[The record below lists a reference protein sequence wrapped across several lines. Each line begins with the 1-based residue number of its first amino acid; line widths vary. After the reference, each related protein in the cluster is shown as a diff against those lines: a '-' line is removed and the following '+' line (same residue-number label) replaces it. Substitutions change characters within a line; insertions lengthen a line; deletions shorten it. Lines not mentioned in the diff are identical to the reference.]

1 MFVIIS
7 RCCRV
12 MRVLVHV
19 QSVCVCERERERQRE
34 GTPLLIKTKA
44 HRKKKSFIQ
53 QGGKLIYQ
61 NIHRWSRCCPGSRKQ
76 TETVFKRRDRN
87 CSRKG
92 EREERYFRV
101 NFSVGM
107 CLCQCHHPCSSTWDG
122 FVSYLLVYFQL
133 FFFSNWGVI
142 LSVTVSLRWKVRMES
157 VSDLQT

>member
-1 MFVIIS
+1 MIIS

-12 MRVLVHV
+12 MCVLVHV

-61 NIHRWSRCCPGSRKQ
+61 NIHRWSRCPGSRKQ

-92 EREERYFRV
+92 EREERYISGWISVLECVYVSSSMKLYARRFCILLISL
-101 NFSVGM
+101 FSG
-107 CLCQCHHPCSSTWDG
+107 
-122 FVSYLLVYFQL
+122 
-133 FFFSNWGVI
+133 FFFKLRCDS
-142 LSVTVSLRWKVRMES
+142 LSGSIVSLRWKVRMES